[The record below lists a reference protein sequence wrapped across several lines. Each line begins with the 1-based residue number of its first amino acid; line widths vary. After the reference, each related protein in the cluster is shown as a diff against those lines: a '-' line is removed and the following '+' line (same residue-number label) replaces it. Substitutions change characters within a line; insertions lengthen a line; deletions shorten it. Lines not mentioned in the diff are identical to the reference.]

1 MTKLESSKVTIAT
14 LGSHS
19 ALQILK
25 GAKDEGFKTAL
36 VCLKSRLKLYSRFKK
51 LTDEIVLV
59 ESFSEIMSQEVQEKL
74 SNLNA
79 ILVPHGSL
87 VEYVSLE
94 QIENNFKIPIFGNK
108 YILRW
113 ESDRNLKEK
122 LLREAGVRT
131 PKVYSSVD
139 EVDSTVIVKLPGAK
153 GGKGYF
159 LATNPKEIREKL
171 RILNIREEDIFVQ
184 EYILGT
190 TAYVHFF
197 YSPLSDEL
205 EIISMDRRYET
216 NVDGLGKIPAK
227 LQLQSNPDLSYLVVG
242 NIPIVLRESLL
253 EEIFEIGEGLVRA
266 SKELVPPG
274 FIGPFCIEGAY
285 NGEGK
290 FYVFE
295 FSARIV
301 AGTNLYVNG
310 SPYTWLLYDEP
321 MSMGKRIAREIKIAM
336 EERRVKELIT

>member
-79 ILVPHGSL
+79 ILIPHGSL

-321 MSMGKRIAREIKIAM
+321 MSMGKRIAREIKRAM

>member
-1 MTKLESSKVTIAT
+1 VTKLESSKVTIAT

-79 ILVPHGSL
+79 ILIPHGSL

-321 MSMGKRIAREIKIAM
+321 MSMGKRIAREIKRAM